1 MTVMFFCLHGTE
13 VTHST
18 SAINFRVGVHDF
30 FPGAGLWKAQSEV
43 VIGVT
48 GKIHD
53 DSNWISRCVKTKEAQ
68 DVLVGIAAINPL
80 EAIVFVV

>member
-1 MTVMFFCLHGTE
+1 MTVMFFGLHATE

-43 VIGVT
+43 VIRVT
-48 GKIHD
+48 GKVDD
-53 DSNWISRCVKTKEAQ
+53 DSNRISGGIKTKEAE
-68 DVLVGIAAINPL
+68 DVLVGVATINPL